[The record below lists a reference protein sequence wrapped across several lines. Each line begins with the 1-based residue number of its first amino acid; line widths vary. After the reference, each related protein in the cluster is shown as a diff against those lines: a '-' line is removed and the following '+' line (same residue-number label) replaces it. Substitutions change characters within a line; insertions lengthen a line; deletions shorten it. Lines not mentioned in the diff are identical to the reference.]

1 MDQKVVEQELIESEG
16 IGFDEADRRGE
27 ELAQGVIESEAASGG
42 EAASQRSSSKRRRRW
57 LIALLFAVLALVSAV
72 VVWRARE
79 RVATAEQGNKAQ
91 DGPSPAVALTPDQRA
106 AIATEVVLRR
116 SIAQEISTPGKV
128 AMRRMTPVFSQ
139 FSGRLVQ
146 LRAEVGDR
154 VRAGQRLGVIDSP
167 DIIGLESD
175 YQQALAAL
183 ATART
188 SFELAKRTRER
199 AERLA
204 AVEAIPKRELQQAQ
218 ADEARAKD
226 DLTRAQAAV
235 TAARERLQSAGM
247 NADEIAQLDSG
258 GRAVSRLVPLV
269 APIGGVIIERHVG
282 LGQVVQAGAGDP
294 LFMIADLSSVW
305 VNADIYED
313 QLAYVRVGAPL
324 QIKVAAYPTRL
335 FTARVDQ
342 IGSVVDPDK
351 HTIALRCVVANPG
364 ELLKPGMFVTVIL
377 RAAARAEVLTVPN
390 TAVVVE
396 GERRV
401 VFVEQQPGQFVR
413 REIETG
419 AEQEGQ
425 VIVKAGLREGE
436 RVVVNGSLLLDA
448 EQRMRS

>member
-1 MDQKVVEQELIESEG
+1 MDQSVMEQEVTT
-16 IGFDEADRRGE
+16 DEA
-27 ELAQGVIESEAASGG
+27 AESADEQVVASGR
-42 EAASQRSSSKRRRRW
+42 AVTKRRRW
-57 LIALLFAVLALVSAV
+57 LIALLVAVLAVVFAV
-72 VVWRARE
+72 IAWRARE
-79 RVATAEQGNKAQ
+79 RTAIVERADKAQ
-91 DGPSPAVALTPDQRA
+91 ETTADTVALALEQRA
-106 AIATEVVLRR
+106 AIATEIVMRR
-116 SIAQEISTPGKV
+116 ALAPEISTPGKV

-146 LRAEVGDR
+146 LRAEVGDH
-154 VRAGQRLGVIDSP
+154 VRAGQVLGTIDSP
-167 DIIGLESD
+167 DIVGLESD
-175 YQQALAAL
+175 YQQSLAAL
-183 ATART
+183 ASART

-204 AVEAIPKRELQQAQ
+204 AVDAIPRRELQQAQ
-218 ADEARAKD
+218 ADEARAGD

-235 TAARERLQSAGM
+235 TAARERLQSAGLS
-247 NADEIAQLDSG
+247 AGEIARLDSG
-258 GRAVSRLVPLV
+258 ARAVNRLVPLV

-324 QIKVAAYPTRL
+324 QIRVAAYPTRV
-335 FTARVDQ
+335 FAARVDQ
-342 IGSVVDPDK
+342 IGSLVDPEK

-377 RAAARAEVLTVPN
+377 HAAERREELTVPA

-396 GERRV
+396 GERRL

-413 REIETG
+413 REVETG
-419 AEQEGQ
+419 GEQEGQ

-448 EQRMRS
+448 ERRMRS